1 MFTPKIAKRTYHSKK
16 ALDRHINDFE
26 KVKTLALRFEKE
38 ELPALTRMSESLIE
52 EYLKLCQTQPTRA
65 QR

>member
-1 MFTPKIAKRTYHSKK
+1 MFTPEIAKRTYHSKE
-16 ALDRHINDFE
+16 AVDRYINDFE

-52 EYLKLCQTQPTRA
+52 EIP
-65 QR
+65 